1 MIPIKDG
8 YVGKARIQLAMSF
21 NECVAMA
28 LKAIRLS
35 KGFKQNV
42 IVLTLQS
49 STSQASKMEK
59 GESTIS
65 VEQLCLLCNL
75 YDVTATDVFELAHN
89 IFDISNKGIHYNVR
103 N

>member
-1 MIPIKDG
+1 MITIQNG
-8 YVGKARIQLAMSF
+8 YVGKTRIQLAMSF

-35 KGFKQNV
+35 QGLTQNV

-49 STSQASKMEK
+49 SSSQASKMER

-75 YDVTATDVFELAHN
+75 YNVTANDVFELAHN
-89 IFDISNKGIHYNVR
+89 IFDESNRGSHYNKF
-103 N
+103 